1 MIRNILTPK
10 KQKSK
15 IRFNDD
21 LLKKILLSSSSP
33 QLRIKRVHPQHTQH
47 TQHIHSASQKEMM
60 VYNSSND
67 IPKFFD
73 LQKNFNGVHKHITG
87 KKIAENKYNVRIE
100 DRSSMKDSVKIYV
113 MTKKQVQDLLNGK
126 LTIKKQSIASTKSLS
141 KIVKKAKKSSLKV
154 KKAKKSSSK
163 VKKSSTK
170 VKKSSS
176 KVKKSSTKVKVKV
189 KKAKKSSTKVKKAKK
204 SKK

>member
-10 KQKSK
+10 KQKLK

-21 LLKKILLSSSSP
+21 LLKKLLLSSSSP

-47 TQHIHSASQKEMM
+47 IHSSSQKEMM

-73 LQKNFNGVHKHITG
+73 LQKNFNGVQKHITG
-87 KKIAENKYNVRIE
+87 KKIDENKYNVRIE
-100 DRSSMKDSVKIYV
+100 DRSSMKNSVKIYV
-113 MTKKQVQDLLNGK
+113 MTKKQVKDLLNDK
-126 LTIKKQSIASTKSLS
+126 LTINKKTTASKKSLP
-141 KIVKKAKKSSLKV
+141 KEKKSKKSSLKV
-154 KKAKKSSSK
+154 KKTTKSSP
-163 VKKSSTK
+163 
-170 VKKSSS
+170 
-176 KVKKSSTKVKVKV
+176 KVKV
-189 KKAKKSSTKVKKAKK
+189 KKAKKSSPKVKVKKAKKSSPKPKVKVKKAKK

>member
-10 KQKSK
+10 KKKIK

-21 LLKKILLSSSSP
+21 LLKKLLLSSSSP

-47 TQHIHSASQKEMM
+47 IHSSSQKEMM

-73 LQKNFNGVHKHITG
+73 LQKNFNGVQKHITG
-87 KKIAENKYNVRIE
+87 KKIDDNKYNVRIE
-100 DRSSMKDSVKIYV
+100 DRSSMKNSVKIYV
-113 MTKKQVQDLLNGK
+113 MTKKQVKDLLNDK
-126 LTIKKQSIASTKSLS
+126 LTINKKTTASKKSLP
-141 KIVKKAKKSSLKV
+141 KVKKSKKSSLKVKKTTKSSPKVKV

-163 VKKSSTK
+163 VKVKK
-170 VKKSSS
+170 AKKSSS
-176 KVKKSSTKVKVKV
+176 KVKV
-189 KKAKKSSTKVKKAKK
+189 KKVKK

>member
-33 QLRIKRVHPQHTQH
+33 QLRIKRVHPQHP
-47 TQHIHSASQKEMM
+47 QHIHSSSQKEMM

-73 LQKNFNGVHKHITG
+73 LQKNFNGVHKHITC
-87 KKIAENKYNVRIE
+87 KKIADNKYNVRIE
-100 DRSSMKDSVKIYV
+100 DRSSMKNSVKIYV
-113 MTKKQVQDLLNGK
+113 MTKKQVKDLLNDK
-126 LTIKKQSIASTKSLS
+126 LTINKKSTASKKSL
-141 KIVKKAKKSSLKV
+141 LKV
-154 KKAKKSSSK
+154 KKAKKSSPK
-163 VKKSSTK
+163 VKKAKKSSPK
-170 VKKSSS
+170 VKKA
-176 KVKKSSTKVKVKV
+176 KKSSPKVKV
-189 KKAKKSSTKVKKAKK
+189 KKAKKSSPKVKVKKAKK

>member
-47 TQHIHSASQKEMM
+47 IHSASQKEMM
-60 VYNSSND
+60 VYNSLND

-100 DRSSMKDSVKIYV
+100 DRSSIKDSIKIYV

-141 KIVKKAKKSSLKV
+141 KIVKKAKKSS
-154 KKAKKSSSK
+154 
-163 VKKSSTK
+163 T
-170 VKKSSS
+170 
-176 KVKKSSTKVKVKV
+176 KVKV
-189 KKAKKSSTKVKKAKK
+189 KKAKKSSTKVKKVKKAKK